1 MLTSVPAPGPD
12 PRKQLLRASL
22 LELRAAM
29 PRDELL
35 ARSEALTR
43 HLLAHP
49 LWIEARGFAAFVGVR
64 GEVDTQPL
72 LERSLAAG
80 KQVWLPRLT
89 VFGTRSRP
97 EPGPS
102 RNESGPGMA
111 FWPCRDLEALETRR
125 MGLREPPMIGEGVP
139 APTPEHGVDLIL
151 VPGLGFGRD
160 GARIG
165 FGAGHYDRAFDAW
178 RERPIHA
185 RARLC
190 GVCLTSFV
198 DPPGGIPMLEHDL
211 RMDFL
216 ATDDGV
222 FAVG

>member
-1 MLTSVPAPGPD
+1 MPTD
-12 PRKQLLRASL
+12 PRKQQLRASL

-29 PRDELL
+29 PPAELL
-35 ARSEALTR
+35 ARSEALTE

-49 LWIEARGFAAFVGVR
+49 LWRDARGFAAFVGVR

-72 LERSLAAG
+72 LQRSLDAG

-89 VFGTRSRP
+89 
-97 EPGPS
+97 
-102 RNESGPGMA
+102 GPGRMA
-111 FWPCRDLEALETRR
+111 FWPCSDLDQLERGR
-125 MGLREPPMIGEGVP
+125 MGLREPPAIGVGVA
-139 APTPEHGVDLIL
+139 APGPEQGVDLIL

-165 FGAGHYDRAFDAW
+165 FGAGHYDRAFAAW
-178 RERPIHA
+178 LTRPISA

-198 DPPGGIPMLEHDL
+198 DPPGGPIPMLEHDL
-211 RMDFL
+211 WMDEL
-216 ATDDGV
+216 ATDEGV
-222 FAVG
+222 IEIE